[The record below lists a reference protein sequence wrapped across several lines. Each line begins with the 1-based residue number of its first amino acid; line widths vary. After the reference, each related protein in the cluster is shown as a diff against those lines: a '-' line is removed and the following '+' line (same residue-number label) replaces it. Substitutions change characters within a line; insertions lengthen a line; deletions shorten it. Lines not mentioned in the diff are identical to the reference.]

1 MATQTLRAA
10 LLPLCL
16 LLAAACGSTVPVSQ
30 QGMTTDGLG
39 TTALTAPGT
48 GGSGVGPV
56 STDGVLP
63 TAAASA
69 PAQTTQAAG
78 AAVDGAPSGVTTVV
92 GGTSPI
98 YIGVPYADSQ
108 QANTMLGA
116 IGKGLAGAD
125 VKAIYEALVADVNA
139 RGGIRG
145 HQVKLVF
152 YKIDITSNV
161 PQEEQAACQAFTQDN
176 HVLVAM
182 GDASPAYSRCILK
195 GGAAVVQSY
204 FSDNIA
210 SQYAGL
216 RYVYQPAGIPQDRL
230 MPIYGRALK
239 EMGYFDSVTPV
250 KLGVLYEDLPAYHK
264 AEELLEKQLDALGIK
279 VEIKQAFAPV
289 QSQSDIGANQSQ
301 VQGAVLRFRAAGV
314 THVIG
319 VENNAWLIGFF
330 GVGAAS
336 QGYYPRYG
344 YDSNEVLSNV
354 ATNVPAEA
362 LKGSVFLGYYPPYD
376 VLDTKQFTPEGQKC
390 LALLVRKGIAVPDT
404 GNGHSDSMTA
414 CDNVRFLEAALAAA
428 PAGGEVTRDLLAA
441 GVGALGSSYRS
452 TITFSTR
459 FTSGLGYITGVS
471 AYRTGKWDETCSCFA
486 YTSGL
491 KPFG

>member
-1 MATQTLRAA
+1 MATRPLRASA
-10 LLPLCL
+10 FLLPL
-16 LLAAACGSTVPVSQ
+16 LLAAACGSTVPVAQ
-30 QGMTTDGLG
+30 QGVSSDGL
-39 TTALTAPGT
+39 TTAPPQAAAPESSAGPGT
-48 GGSGVGPV
+48 ADGAGPAAIA
-56 STDGVLP
+56 STGP
-63 TAAASA
+63 QAAATSTSVGDA
-69 PAQTTQAAG
+69 VAG
-78 AAVDGAPSGVTTVV
+78 AATVV
-92 GGTSPI
+92 GASSPI
-98 YIGVPYADSQ
+98 SIGVPYADSQ

-125 VKAIYEALVADVNA
+125 VKAVYQALVDDLNA

-145 HQVKLVF
+145 HKVKLVF
-152 YKIDITSNV
+152 YKIDLTSNV
-161 PQEEQAACQAFTQDN
+161 PQEEQAACQAFTHDN

-195 GGAAVVQSY
+195 GGAAVVQST
-204 FSDNIA
+204 FSDSNPDE
-210 SQYAGL
+210 YAGL
-216 RYVYQPAGIPQDRL
+216 PYVYQPAGIPQDRL
-230 MPIYGRALK
+230 MPLYGRALK
-239 EMGYFDSVTPV
+239 QMGYFDSVTPI
-250 KLGVLYEDLPAYHK
+250 KLGVLYEDLPTFRK
-264 AEELLEKQLDALGIK
+264 AEALLEKQLNALGVK

-354 ATNVPAEA
+354 ATNVPAQA
-362 LKGSVFLGYYPPYD
+362 LKGAVFIGYYPPYD
-376 VLDTKQFTPEGQKC
+376 VLDTKQFTPAGQKC
-390 LALLVRKGIAVPDT
+390 LALLVKKGIAVPDT
-404 GNGHSDSMTA
+404 GNGHSDTMTA
-414 CDNVRFLEAALAAA
+414 CDNVRFLEAALDAA
-428 PAGGEVTRDLLAA
+428 PQSAITRDLLAS
-441 GVGALGSSYRS
+441 GVAALGSSYRS
-452 TITFSTR
+452 TITFTTHFST
-459 FTSGLGYITGVS
+459 GLGYVTGAS
-471 AYRTGKWDETCSCFA
+471 SYRTGKWDESCGCFA

>member
-1 MATQTLRAA
+1 MATQPLRLA
-10 LLPLCL
+10 LVPFALV
-16 LLAAACGSTVPVSQ
+16 LAAACGSTVPVAQ
-30 QGMTTDGLG
+30 QGMTSDGLG
-39 TTALTAPGT
+39 TTAPVASGPQSAGTSSVTAGGT
-48 GGSGVGPV
+48 
-56 STDGVLP
+56 LP
-63 TAAASA
+63 TTAASGA
-69 PAQTTQAAG
+69 ARASQAAV
-78 AAVDGAPSGVTTVV
+78 AAVDDAASGVTTVV
-92 GGTSPI
+92 QGTSPI

-108 QANTMLGA
+108 QANTMLGS

-125 VKAIYEALVADVNA
+125 VKAIYEALVADLNA

-161 PQEEQAACQAFTQDN
+161 PQEEQAACQAFTQDH

-195 GGAAVVQSY
+195 GGAAVVQST
-204 FSDNIA
+204 FSDNLA
-210 SQYAGL
+210 SEYAGL
-216 RYVYQPAGIPQDRL
+216 KYVYQPAGIPQDEL
-230 MPIYGRALK
+230 MALYGPALK
-239 EMGYFDSVTPV
+239 QMGYFDSVTPI

-264 AEELLEKQLDALGIK
+264 AEQVLEKQLNALGIK

-362 LKGSVFLGYYPPYD
+362 LKGAVFLGYYPPYD
-376 VLDTKQFTPEGQKC
+376 VLDTKQFTPAGQQC
-390 LALLVRKGIAVPDT
+390 LALLVKKGIAVPNT
-404 GNGHSDSMTA
+404 CNGHSDSMTA

-428 PAGGEVTRDLLAA
+428 PAGGEVNRDLLAA

-452 TITFSTR
+452 AITFSTS
-459 FTSGLGYITGVS
+459 FASGLGYVTGAS
-471 AYRTGKWDETCSCFA
+471 AYRTGKWDESCGCFA

-491 KPFG
+491 KPMA